1 MLGQEALLLGPLVA
15 LVLRERSLVALV
27 LVALEQHHGVAS
39 LARPRGQT
47 GQLGGQIQGRVHTT
61 GYTGGVQPKLFY
73 QQHVFTYQQHVFT

>member
-27 LVALEQHHGVAS
+27 LVALVLREQHHGVSS

-47 GQLGGQIQGRVHTT
+47 RQLGGQIQARVHTT
-61 GYTGGVQPKLFY
+61 GYTGGE
-73 QQHVFTYQQHVFT
+73 